1 MSPTFR
7 IRVTMR
13 DSRHPILEM
22 MHNDAVIGEL
32 SFLDAVE
39 FATQAAS
46 VLRWY
51 NDVLKDAKR

>member
-1 MSPTFR
+1 MNPTFR

-13 DSRHPILEM
+13 DSRQPILEM
-22 MHNDAVIGEL
+22 MHNESVIGEL